1 MYVETSV
8 VGAYF
13 TIYIIIFLIRLE
25 FFFYQRF
32 NENYEY
38 MIIVMV
44 IYIYK
49 IIIPY
54 GCIPVVQDLIIIIHF
69 VFMCNTSIYK

>member
-1 MYVETSV
+1 MRMYVETSV

-49 IIIPY
+49 IIIRM
-54 GCIPVVQDLIIIIHF
+54 GAFLLFKI
-69 VFMCNTSIYK
+69 